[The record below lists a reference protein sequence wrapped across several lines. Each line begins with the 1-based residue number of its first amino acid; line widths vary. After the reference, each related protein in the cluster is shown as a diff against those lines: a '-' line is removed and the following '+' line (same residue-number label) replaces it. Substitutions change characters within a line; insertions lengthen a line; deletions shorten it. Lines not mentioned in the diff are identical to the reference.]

1 MRSMRSLMVAFFMV
15 SAPIASMA
23 AQSVEAFVGLWEG
36 VDPNDGGH
44 QILSIAD
51 NGDGTVKLLL
61 HDTTF
66 TLCPTDE
73 GVSEGTGIVQS
84 NDDLKSADFTLTCLA
99 TQMPQAIPT
108 TFHLENGVLH
118 RIRAT
123 PLRPVDYYR
132 TSER

>member
-1 MRSMRSLMVAFFMV
+1 MRLMRSLLVAFFMV
-15 SAPIASMA
+15 AVPIASMA

-44 QILSIAD
+44 QILSIVD

-84 NDDLKSADFTLTCLA
+84 NDDLTSADFTLTCLA
-99 TQMPQAIPT
+99 TETPQAIPT

-118 RIRAT
+118 RIRAN
-123 PLRPVDYYR
+123 PLLPVDYYR